1 MQYKHG
7 DVLTIQDLADYLKIP
22 RSTLYKIVRQGVL
35 PCQKIG
41 RHWRFR
47 KSAIDQWFD
56 KPGTGAL
63 ASREKAKAMNQGIGK
78 GTRSRQGGEGVNKL
92 SGILQEVVRRIV
104 DAAHPL
110 RIILFGSAA
119 RGKVDRDS
127 DLDLLIVM
135 PEGTHRRRISQI
147 VYRALRGI
155 DMPKDIVVVTERDI
169 ADYGDDPSLVVKPAL
184 DDGVELYAAK

>member
-1 MQYKHG
+1 MQYKSG
-7 DVLTIQDLADYLKIP
+7 DILTIQELADYLKIP

-41 RHWRFR
+41 RHWRFH

-56 KPGTGAL
+56 KPGTGA
-63 ASREKAKAMNQGIGK
+63 SSSGKKAKTMNQGVGNGI
-78 GTRSRQGGEGVNKL
+78 RSQPGGESLKKL
-92 SGILQEVVRRIV
+92 SDILQEVVRRIV

-135 PEGTHRRRISQI
+135 PEGTHRRRISQR

-169 ADYGDDPSLVVKPAL
+169 ADYGNDPSLVVKPAL
-184 DDGVELYAAK
+184 DDGVELYASE